1 MGASPDDRSVR
12 LLRLRRPE
20 GDRGASPG
28 YVADMSDYSDTNK
41 QAASG
46 TADDL
51 KGRLKEAAGSL
62 TGSEGMK
69 QEGRA
74 QQEKGEQESKAAE
87 LRAEAAK
94 ADARAEAAAAEEG
107 RHQGT

>member
-1 MGASPDDRSVR
+1 
-12 LLRLRRPE
+12 
-20 GDRGASPG
+20 
-28 YVADMSDYSDTNK
+28 MSDYSDSNK

-69 QEGRA
+69 REGRA
-74 QQEKGEQESKAAE
+74 QQEKGEQENRAAK
-87 LRAEAAK
+87 LRAEA
-94 ADARAEAAAAEEG
+94 EAADEKAAGAAADEN